1 MTEPLETQQLRLL
14 TEQMPAI
21 VWTVDLSDR
30 FSSILG
36 GGIEPLGI
44 RPGSI
49 EIAVRD
55 ALAETSALDDSLA
68 AHHRALTGE
77 RSRYQAAWGTRIYE
91 CSVEPLRDEEEIV
104 GSIGVAVDMT
114 EKLRAEQ
121 EILDAYR
128 EGVDCMVRAIESR
141 DIVTGRHVERMSVYC
156 SALARAAGLEE
167 HECHA
172 IGIAARLHD
181 IGKVGIPDRLLLK
194 KSPLRRFERA
204 AIERHCEVG
213 YQILVEAR
221 SEILQLAATIAL
233 THHEWYDGCGYPQG
247 LRGESIPLVGRIAA
261 VADVYDALT
270 SDRPHRDALSS
281 GDAFETMRR
290 ERGTHFDPGLLDLF
304 LDLDLPEGG

>member
-21 VWTVDLSDR
+21 VWTVNRDDQ
-30 FSSILG
+30 FTSILG
-36 GGIEPLGI
+36 GGIEPLEI

-49 EIAVRD
+49 EIPVRD
-55 ALAETSALDDSLA
+55 ALAETSALEDSLA

-77 RSRYQAAWGTRIYE
+77 RSRYQAAWGERIYE
-91 CSVEPLRDEEEIV
+91 CSVEPLRHEDHIV

-114 EKLRAEQ
+114 EKLQAEQ
-121 EILDAYR
+121 EILDAYS

-156 SALARAAGLEE
+156 AALAQAAGLEE
-167 HECHA
+167 PECLA

-181 IGKVGIPDRLLLK
+181 IGKVGIPDRILLK
-194 KSPLRRFERA
+194 RSPLRRSERA

-213 YQILVEAR
+213 FQILMGAR

-233 THHEWYDGCGYPQG
+233 THHEWYDGSGYPQG
-247 LRGESIPLVGRIAA
+247 LKGEDIPLVGRIAA

-270 SDRPHRDALSS
+270 TDRPYRAALSR
-281 GDAFETMRR
+281 AAACETMRS
-290 ERGTHFDPGLLDLF
+290 ERGTHFDPILLYLF
-304 LDLDLPEGG
+304 LGLDLPDDV